1 MRATTLQKAG
11 PGKDGAHEEGLWAV
25 SWLPG
30 HSQLI
35 TGSVDETVKLWS
47 TADDELKCS
56 HTYTGQALGVV
67 SLDVDPTGRYA
78 VSSSL
83 DSTVR
88 VFGLDEDK
96 SVKHLIE
103 RQPTETWGTAF
114 GTVTP
119 DSTQIAVAGGSKGQ
133 AFVYKGS
140 GEEPAQELAL
150 DLPQAEASGARKE
163 RFVLCVAFSPDRQL
177 LAAGAMDGSVAVW
190 DLAAGGQLLHIGGL
204 KGHHKPVRSLAFTP
218 GLSCWK
224 ATQLCPKYHI
234 AGLKG
239 HHKPVRSLAFTP
251 DSKLLLTA
259 CDDMHANLYDVHQ
272 GALIDAFSGHES
284 WVLDVAVH
292 PEGAVF
298 ATASSDA
305 KVKLWELSSRSLVQ
319 TISEH
324 TDQVWSCAFSSDGS
338 RLASVGDDK
347 QLVVYSVA

>member
-1 MRATTLQKAG
+1 LFARAAKMRATTLQKAG
-11 PGKDGAHEEGLWAV
+11 PGTEGAHEEGLWAV
-25 SWLPG
+25 AWLPG

-67 SLDVDPTGRYA
+67 SLDVDPSGRYA

-133 AFVYKGS
+133 AFIYKGS

-150 DLPQAEASGARKE
+150 DLPQVSSGCYATAAAAVVLQAAAAVWGAVVPDR
-163 RFVLCVAFSPDRQL
+163 LCVLAMNMYAFIIPRVRAV
-177 LAAGAMDGSVAVW
+177 AA
-190 DLAAGGQLLHIGGL
+190 AAFL
-204 KGHHKPVRSLAFTP
+204 R
-218 GLSCWK
+218 
-224 ATQLCPKYHI
+224 
-234 AGLKG
+234 
-239 HHKPVRSLAFTP
+239 
-251 DSKLLLTA
+251 A
-259 CDDMHANLYDVHQ
+259 C
-272 GALIDAFSGHES
+272 
-284 WVLDVAVH
+284 
-292 PEGAVF
+292 
-298 ATASSDA
+298 
-305 KVKLWELSSRSLVQ
+305 SRSLC
-319 TISEH
+319 S
-324 TDQVWSCAFSSDGS
+324 
-338 RLASVGDDK
+338 
-347 QLVVYSVA
+347 

>member
-67 SLDVDPTGRYA
+67 SLDVDPSGRYA

-218 GLSCWK
+218 
-224 ATQLCPKYHI
+224 
-234 AGLKG
+234 
-239 HHKPVRSLAFTP
+239 

-272 GALIDAFSGHES
+272 GELIDAFSGHES